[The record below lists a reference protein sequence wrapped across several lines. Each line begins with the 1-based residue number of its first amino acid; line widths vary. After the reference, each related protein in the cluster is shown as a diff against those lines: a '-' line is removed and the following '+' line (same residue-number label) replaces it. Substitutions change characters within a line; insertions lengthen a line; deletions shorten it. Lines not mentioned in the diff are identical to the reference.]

1 MTPVTIV
8 KLGGSAITNKTVECT
23 PDLATIRSSVRQLS
37 FFSKPL
43 VLLHGA
49 GSYGHPIVKRAQLHK
64 GLRKKS
70 QLRAIGETE
79 LYLDQ
84 LARIIQVA
92 LLRENM
98 PFVPLR
104 AMSFMTMKVG
114 RVEGFFIEPVRRA
127 IRIGLIPVIHGDLAF
142 DSKKGVSVI
151 SADQLASR
159 IGTEISGSR
168 VLFGCDVDG
177 VFKEYTKSS
186 GPKETINVV
195 DKNNARQVLTSL
207 RKSAGKDVTGGMYGK
222 VREALT
228 LARRG
233 RASFIFNLKKE
244 GMLAE
249 ALAGNFES
257 GTSFPP
263 WTN

>member
-1 MTPVTIV
+1 
-8 KLGGSAITNKTVECT
+8 
-23 PDLATIRSSVRQLS
+23 
-37 FFSKPL
+37 
-43 VLLHGA
+43 
-49 GSYGHPIVKRAQLHK
+49 
-64 GLRKKS
+64 
-70 QLRAIGETE
+70 
-79 LYLDQ
+79 
-84 LARIIQVA
+84 
-92 LLRENM
+92 M

-186 GPKETINVV
+186 GPRETINVV

>member
-1 MTPVTIV
+1 MIPLTIV
-8 KLGGSAITNKTVECT
+8 KLGGSAITNKAVECT
-23 PDLATIRSSVRQLS
+23 PDLATIQSSVHQLS
-37 FFSKPL
+37 FFDKPL

-49 GSYGHPIVKRAQLHK
+49 GSYGHPIVKRAQLQE
-64 GLRKKS
+64 GLRKRS

-79 LYLDQ
+79 LCLDQ
-84 LARIIQVA
+84 LARIIQVS

-98 PFVPLR
+98 RFVPLGPI
-104 AMSFMTMKVG
+104 SFLTLNVG
-114 RVEGFFIEPVRRA
+114 RVEGFFIEPLRRA
-127 IRIGLIPVIHGDLAF
+127 MKVGLIPVIHGDLAF

-159 IGTEISGSR
+159 IGMEFKGAR

-177 VFKEYTKSS
+177 VFTEYAMSS
-186 GPKETINVV
+186 GPRETINIV
-195 DKNNARQVLTSL
+195 DKKNARQVLTSL

-222 VREALT
+222 VREALA

-233 RASFIFNLKKE
+233 RASFIFNLKKK
-244 GMLAE
+244 GMLAK

-257 GTSFPP
+257 GTLFPP
-263 WTN
+263 WTT